1 MTFARRNA
9 LLPSDNPIHGLP
21 DPQSGVDFVRPRK
34 LLIRQSEWRMTFA
47 ATTFARSNALLPSDT
62 AQIPLNDELC
72 VALPPPPRTQER
84 RGLGPPVLRF
94 ENLQPYNAQGCT
106 GGRNTRL

>member
-1 MTFARRNA
+1 MTFARRSA

-47 ATTFARSNALLPSDT
+47 ATTLARSNALLPPDT
-62 AQIPLNDELC
+62 AQIPLNDKLW
-72 VALPPPPRTQER
+72 VALPPPQPTQER
-84 RGLGPPVLRF
+84 RALGTPCIALPKTPPL
-94 ENLQPYNAQGCT
+94 
-106 GGRNTRL
+106 

>member
-1 MTFARRNA
+1 MTFARRSA

-47 ATTFARSNALLPSDT
+47 ATTLARSNALLPSDT
-62 AQIPLNDELC
+62 AQIPLNDKLC
-72 VALPPPPRTQER
+72 VALPPPQRTQER
-84 RGLGPPVLRF
+84 RGVGTPVKGF
-94 ENLQPYNAQGCT
+94 GNPQPHNSQG
-106 GGRNTRL
+106 